1 MAERQSRKAG
11 GQGAWRK
18 IMIRER
24 LIHIIMIIAGCFIAA
39 GCSNTKFLTGDQL
52 LYTGRKIVII
62 DDSIKTKDYNVSQV
76 TKSVTSYKPNNSIG
90 GKRVLPPVGLWVYN
104 YSKPREE
111 GKSPGWFYKTL
122 AKEPVLV
129 SVVNPEMRC
138 RKLESELFGNGYF
151 HATAQFGIDTSA
163 HDNRKAGI
171 IYYIKPGQPF
181 MYNEISFAPPVDA
194 VDTVINS
201 FQPDLAIKPNDVFN
215 LETARSQTK
224 KITDRV
230 LENGYFYFSQANL
243 KYTADTLRK
252 PYNIDLR
259 IGKDIDL
266 TPNAGSKYFIG
277 EIVVRISGETDTAGI
292 QSQDDTVLYDG
303 IRIISKG
310 MPFKPEV
317 FARSIYFRPGDRYSL
332 SKHRKTMIHLN
343 SYGVFKFI
351 NVRYLPDPDTLVRKL
366 DMMIELTPA
375 KEIGLDLEANLVTKS
390 TGFSGPGFAATLA
403 HGNLARGANRLQLKL
418 DGGFEWQWG
427 STSSSALGTFS
438 YNIGLSSS
446 LIIPRMLLPFGLVR
460 EGRFNLPQTTV
471 TLGFEFLNKIQYYR
485 MSSVNLG
492 FGYQWKKPERITHIF
507 YPLFVNSINLLETTP
522 EFDTL
527 MLDNPYI
534 KKSFEEQ
541 FIVGMKYDFI
551 YDNNI
556 TKQPHGFYFQAGIST
571 SGNLLGLL
579 KSISSDEAERPYS
592 FRGSVYSQ
600 FIKLTTDVRYYR
612 NIRDMSFA
620 FRLYSGV
627 GIPYTNS
634 EVMPYVEQ
642 FYSGG
647 SNSIR
652 AFIARSVGPGTI
664 KYDKEA
670 DIIDQT
676 GDIKLEGN
684 FEFRFGIS
692 KVLRGAL
699 FIDAGNIWLLNP
711 DEKRPGAEF
720 SYKFIDQVAVGTGAG
735 LRFDFGFFVLRTDV
749 GVPLRNTYVE
759 NGSNWIPGVRNYQW
773 DDLVFSLAIGYP
785 F

>member
-1 MAERQSRKAG
+1 
-11 GQGAWRK
+11 
-18 IMIRER
+18 
-24 LIHIIMIIAGCFIAA
+24 
-39 GCSNTKFLTGDQL
+39 
-52 LYTGRKIVII
+52 
-62 DDSIKTKDYNVSQV
+62 
-76 TKSVTSYKPNNSIG
+76 
-90 GKRVLPPVGLWVYN
+90 
-104 YSKPREE
+104 
-111 GKSPGWFYKTL
+111 
-122 AKEPVLV
+122 
-129 SVVNPEMRC
+129 
-138 RKLESELFGNGYF
+138 
-151 HATAQFGIDTSA
+151 
-163 HDNRKAGI
+163 
-171 IYYIKPGQPF
+171 
-181 MYNEISFAPPVDA
+181 
-194 VDTVINS
+194 
-201 FQPDLAIKPNDVFN
+201 
-215 LETARSQTK
+215 
-224 KITDRV
+224 
-230 LENGYFYFSQANL
+230 
-243 KYTADTLRK
+243 
-252 PYNIDLR
+252 
-259 IGKDIDL
+259 
-266 TPNAGSKYFIG
+266 
-277 EIVVRISGETDTAGI
+277 
-292 QSQDDTVLYDG
+292 
-303 IRIISKG
+303 
-310 MPFKPEV
+310 MPFRPEV

-351 NVRYLPDPDTLVRKL
+351 NVRYLPDPDTLVRRL

-427 STSSSALGTFS
+427 SKSSSALGTFS
-438 YNIGLSSS
+438 YNFGLSSS
-446 LIIPRMLLPFGLVR
+446 IIFPRMLLPFGLAG
-460 EGRFNLPQTTV
+460 EDRFNLPQTTV

-507 YPLFVNSINLLETTP
+507 YPLFVNSINLLETTQ
-522 EFDTL
+522 EFDSL
-527 MLDNPYI
+527 MNANPYI

-551 YDNNI
+551 YDNSLA
-556 TKQPHGFYFQAGIST
+556 KQPHGFYFQAGIST
-571 SGNLLGLL
+571 SGNLLGLFN
-579 KSISSDEAERPYS
+579 SISSDETERPYS

-612 NIRDMSFA
+612 NIREMSFA

-627 GIPYTNS
+627 GVPYTNS

-647 SNSIR
+647 SNSLR

-664 KYDKEA
+664 KYEENA

-699 FIDAGNIWLLNP
+699 FIDAGNVWLFT
-711 DEKRPGAEF
+711 DETRPGAEF
-720 SYKFIDQVAVGTGAG
+720 SFSTFADQLAVGTGAG
-735 LRFDFGFFVLRTDV
+735 LRFDFGFFVLRTDL
-749 GVPLRNTYVE
+749 GFPLRRTYVE
-759 NGSNWIPGVRNYQW
+759 NGSNWVQSF
-773 DDLVFSLAIGYP
+773 DDSWHHKVFSLAIGYP